1 MTHRFQGLHLT
12 LESAA
17 EELPEGWYLVR
28 VVKAR
33 YSWHRQKPFY
43 VLQLAVQEPGK
54 FSGQR
59 IFGRL
64 DCTAKT
70 LWKLGWFLR
79 DFGYDGERLSRD
91 EVDEK
96 SLVGLCGVVRIS
108 PLAAKDVGLVYFE
121 GFAPKEEW
129 RKLAAQ
135 SLGKRAGTAK
145 VMQ

>member
-1 MTHRFQGLHLT
+1 MTHRFEGLHLS

-17 EELPEGWYLVR
+17 EDLPECWYLVR
-28 VVKAR
+28 VVKAQ
-33 YSWHRQKPFY
+33 YYWHRHRPFY

-54 FSGQR
+54 FNGR
-59 IFGRL
+59 KIFGRL

-91 EVDEK
+91 EVDER
-96 SLVGLCGVVRIS
+96 SIAGLCGVVRIS
-108 PLAAKDVGLVYFE
+108 PLAGKEVGLVHFD
-121 GFAPKEEW
+121 GFAAKEEW
-129 RKLAAQ
+129 RKLAGQ
-135 SLGKRAGTAK
+135 GAGNKASGAK